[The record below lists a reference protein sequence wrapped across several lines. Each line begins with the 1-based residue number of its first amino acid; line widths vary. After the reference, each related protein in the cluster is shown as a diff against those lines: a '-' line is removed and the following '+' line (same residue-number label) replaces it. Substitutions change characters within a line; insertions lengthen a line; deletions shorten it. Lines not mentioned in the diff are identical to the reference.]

1 MGSSCNKKLV
11 GSCKPIRRKERILQS
26 QEQSSVCREHSD
38 ELIEAS
44 LFVLLLFGYRST
56 CYHLKA
62 ALTVTFSFGSRALV
76 HPLSF
81 NLLLLIS
88 TLLAEILSCSLRKA
102 IAQTTLLQI
111 ICTLENNTNE
121 ISHIKQVVAY
131 HLLKSS
137 HKKYPQLFFLTQT

>member
-1 MGSSCNKKLV
+1 MVSSCNKKLV
-11 GSCKPIRRKERILQS
+11 GSCTPIRRKERILQS
-26 QEQSSVCREHSD
+26 QEQSSVCQEHSN

-44 LFVLLLFGYRST
+44 LFVLLLFGCRST

-81 NLLLLIS
+81 NLLLLIF

-102 IAQTTLLQI
+102 IIQTTLLRI
-111 ICTLENNTNE
+111 ICTLETMIEFPYYPLKQNNSTLPKRIRSAE
-121 ISHIKQVVAY
+121 IRS
-131 HLLKSS
+131 
-137 HKKYPQLFFLTQT
+137 